1 MADFVLL
8 PRLRKFGTT
17 FPEATCNNLAGW
29 VFISTCSGMA
39 ANANCAKELDPHH
52 APRCYQSNNVKLK
65 SFSGAF
71 QMTRAPT
78 IVQQKNKILARP
90 LPFERLWGE
99 MAVWNWRLMLALS
112 DHFDDLVAWQ
122 RQNMPQTGGFSA

>member
-1 MADFVLL
+1 
-8 PRLRKFGTT
+8 
-17 FPEATCNNLAGW
+17 
-29 VFISTCSGMA
+29 
-39 ANANCAKELDPHH
+39 
-52 APRCYQSNNVKLK
+52 
-65 SFSGAF
+65 
-71 QMTRAPT
+71 
-78 IVQQKNKILARP
+78 VQQKNKILARP